1 MNIPIKKEENE
12 LVILRL
18 PTMVRLPTRW
28 GKTSEKIYQS
38 LMNICHQ
45 SFSNSSKKKKKIEE
59 KRHFLNHSVTVLP
72 CHTKQ
77 MKTF

>member
-45 SFSNSSKKKKKIEE
+45 SFSNSSKKKKK
-59 KRHFLNHSVTVLP
+59 
-72 CHTKQ
+72 
-77 MKTF
+77 